1 MATRQ
6 RPASFSVPAQHS
18 REWTR
23 AEVRELYRRPLLD
36 LVHSAQ
42 EIHRKF
48 HNPEEVQLCRLLS
61 IKTGG
66 CPENC
71 TYCPQSA
78 HYATGVQ
85 HEHLMKLDAV
95 RRAAEEARTE
105 GATRFCMGAA
115 WREVRDGQEF
125 ETVLEM
131 VRSVAALGLEVC
143 CTLGMLT
150 GEQAQRLAS
159 AG

>member
-23 AEVRELYRRPLLD
+23 AQVRELYHRPLLD

-42 EIHRKF
+42 EVHRKF

-66 CPENC
+66 CPEDC
-71 TYCPQSA
+71 AYCPQSA
-78 HYATGVQ
+78 HYTTGLEQ
-85 HEHLMKLDAV
+85 QGLMNVNAV
-95 RRAAEEARTE
+95 RHAAEEAHAE
-105 GATRFCMGAA
+105 GATRFC
-115 WREVRDGQEF
+115 
-125 ETVLEM
+125 
-131 VRSVAALGLEVC
+131 
-143 CTLGMLT
+143 
-150 GEQAQRLAS
+150 
-159 AG
+159 